1 MGLNRRDVLKVG
13 GLSVVAAAIGGCGSL
28 TQPEA
33 PSKTQK
39 THMWLMP
46 QPKGNRVVVVGGGFG
61 GLALAKSV
69 RQNNPESEVV
79 VLERRDLFFSCPF
92 SNTYLG
98 ELDDVDLGVLTRD
111 YYGPAKEFGY
121 RFVQCEVVGID
132 RAAKT
137 VSTSLGDIEYDVL
150 VLSPGIAYAYDQQFP
165 QWDASKISRVAQ
177 EAPAA
182 MIAGSEHLAFK
193 RQLEQMDDGD
203 VVITVPFGKYRC
215 PPAPYERACMIAH
228 YMEKEGIEGK
238 VIILDAAKEPQ
249 AKAGAF
255 KEAFNDLFKDR
266 IVFVGEVKIKEVDV
280 EAKEIVY
287 TTEDESFTLKEHVLP
302 YQVLNLIPQNK
313 ANPVIAMAGIETN
326 AWGGA
331 KLKGAGFVSVS
342 DPSVYVVGDCVGH
355 GIPASGQSANWAG
368 KRAGKQ
374 IASRLGGKAV
384 DEMVELPYKNAN
396 MCYSMVGADPEEAVM
411 VTHEFVYENGMLVG
425 KGFVPKDATSG
436 KFRTTQLGRAT
447 REWYRGIMSDMFG
460 V

>member
-13 GLSVVAAAIGGCGSL
+13 GLSVVAAAVGGCSSL
-28 TQPEA
+28 IEPKTPKEKQKTQP
-33 PSKTQK
+33 T
-39 THMWLMP
+39 LMP
-46 QPKGNRVVVVGGGFG
+46 VPKGNRVVVIGGGFG

-92 SNTYLG
+92 SNTYLAEMDG
-98 ELDDVDLGVLTRD
+98 ADLNVLTRD
-111 YYGPAKEFGY
+111 YYGPAQEFGY
-121 RFVQCEVVGID
+121 RFIQCEVLGID
-132 RAAKT
+132 RAKKT
-137 VSTSLGDIEYDVL
+137 VTTSHGTIGYDIL
-150 VLSPGIAYAYDQQFP
+150 ALSPGIAYAYDQQFP
-165 QWDASKISRVAQ
+165 QWDAAKIARVAQ
-177 EAPAA
+177 EAPSA
-182 MIAGSEHLAFK
+182 MLAGNEHLALK

-238 VIILDAAKEPQ
+238 VIILDAANEPQ

-266 IVFVGEVKIKEVDV
+266 IVFVGEVKIKDV
-280 EAKEIVY
+280 NLDAKEIVY
-287 TTEDESFTLKEHVLP
+287 TTEDDNFNIKEHVLP

-331 KLKGAGFVSVS
+331 RLKGAGFVSVS

-355 GIPASGQSANWAG
+355 GVPASGQAANWAG
-368 KRAGKQ
+368 KRAGSH
-374 IASRLGGKAV
+374 IALRLAGKSV
-384 DEMVELPYKNAN
+384 DEMAGIPFKNAN
-396 MCYSMVGADPEEAVM
+396 MCYSMVGADPEEAIM
-411 VTHEFVYENGMLVG
+411 VTHEFVFENGGLLG
-425 KGFVPKDATSG
+425 KGFVPKDATTG
-436 KFRTTQLGRAT
+436 KFRTPQLGKAT